1 MEYANVPG
9 TLGSTPGTFA
19 DEIGILGC
27 TGIEALERAQ
37 VQASGWLER

>member
-9 TLGSTPGTFA
+9 ALGSTSGTFA

-27 TGIEALERAQ
+27 TGIEELERAQ